1 MKITKIE
8 VQKLHPNRRSIF
20 VDDKF
25 FAGVDEEVVAKL
37 GLSVDKELSEA
48 LIQKI
53 YSHEVERKAK
63 DYGMNLLSY
72 RSRSIGELRK
82 KMHEKGFEEKL
93 ISTVISDFKEM
104 ELLDDRRF
112 AREWMMTQMLNNPK
126 GSFGIQMG
134 LKERDVP
141 ENIIEET
148 LKLYS
153 NQYDELEIANSLKE
167 KRMKVMRKEKKET
180 IQKRLSDFLARRGF
194 SYDVIGEIIH
204 NLHSDDEGKK

>member
-8 VQKLHPNRRSIF
+8 VQKNNSNRRSIF

-25 FAGVDEEVVAKL
+25 FAGVDDEVVAKL
-37 GLSVDKELSEA
+37 GLEVDKDLNEA

-53 YSHEVERKAK
+53 YGFEVERKAK

-72 RSRSIGELRK
+72 RSRSIGELSKR
-82 KMHEKGFEEKL
+82 MQEKGFEEKL
-93 ISTVISDFKEM
+93 ISIVISDFKEM

-112 AREWMMTQMLNNPK
+112 AREWMATQMANNPK
-126 GSFGIQMG
+126 GSYGIQMG

-141 ENIIEET
+141 EDIINET

-153 NQYDELEIANSLKE
+153 NQFDELEIANSLAE
-167 KRMKVMRKEKKET
+167 KRMKVMKKEKKET
-180 IQKRLSDFLARRGF
+180 IQKRISDFLARRGF
-194 SYDVIGEIIH
+194 AYDVIGQIIH
-204 NLHSDDEGKK
+204 NLPTDDKRKG